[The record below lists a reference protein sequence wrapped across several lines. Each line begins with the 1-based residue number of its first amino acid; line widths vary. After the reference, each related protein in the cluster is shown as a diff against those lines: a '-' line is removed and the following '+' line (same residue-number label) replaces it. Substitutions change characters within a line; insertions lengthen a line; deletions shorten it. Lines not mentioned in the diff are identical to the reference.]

1 MESVTKR
8 VVVDLDERRRAKEL
22 TTKVYD
28 CGKCQ
33 SQAARLDGNGHIS
46 CGGSVED
53 EEGETVDCDARWAAD
68 WYVPTDAKSKA
79 KNMRPRMKEDGVNV
93 YRCGHCLFP
102 FFHIQSD
109 GSITC
114 YREACKR
121 KALFRWNWLEGVR
134 G

>member
-1 MESVTKR
+1 MGKVASLENFR
-8 VVVDLDERRRAKEL
+8 NEREL

-28 CGKCQ
+28 CGKCGN
-33 SQAARLDGNGHIS
+33 QAARLDGNGHIS

-53 EEGETVDCDARWAAD
+53 KEGKTVDCDARWAAD
-68 WYVPTDAKSKA
+68 WYEPTDSKTRAKYI
-79 KNMRPRMKEDGVNV
+79 RPRMKEDGANV
-93 YRCGHCLFP
+93 YRCAHCRYP

-121 KALFRWNWLEGVR
+121 KALFRWSWLEGVR
-134 G
+134 A